1 MKVFHIAGV
10 LMLTSVFAAHAA
22 AAQAAAAAR
31 PMKEDKPGML
41 ARARVTPDSARKLAL
56 VQVANGVIDEE
67 EIEEEHGKLVYS
79 FDIKVAGRRGIE
91 EIQIDALSGAMV
103 SHKHETPRQEA
114 QERAAD
120 AQAAGKKPTRP

>member
-1 MKVFHIAGV
+1 MKVSHIAGV
-10 LMLTSVFAAHAA
+10 LLLTSALTAYTAEG
-22 AAQAAAAAR
+22 QAAAAAK
-31 PMKEDKPGML
+31 PMKEEKPGML

-103 SHKHETPRQEA
+103 SHEHETPRQAA

-120 AQAAGKKPTRP
+120 ARAAGKKPTRP